1 MNSHTIIVKIGG
13 RTLSSPGVLEHLVA
27 DIAALED
34 YRIVLVHGGGAE
46 VTDYAARLG
55 ITSEFADGVRMTGE
69 EEMEV
74 VDMVL
79 AGLVN
84 KRVARRF
91 QKAGV
96 RCAGICASDG
106 GLLTGTPVLRPD
118 GSASRTGRVVSRDP
132 TFLEHVLDAGYLAVV
147 ASTFTDGDGGGL
159 NLNADDAALE
169 IATMLAADAL
179 VFLSDVP
186 GIQRGR
192 GTEDTEGAPG
202 TGTEDAAGSP
212 DTGTEDEFELISRL
226 TPTEVEAEIATGT
239 ISGGMIPKVRS
250 SVAALHAGVGIVIIG
265 SYTEDASLRH
275 ILDGNSGT
283 RIEQ

>member
-1 MNSHTIIVKIGG
+1 MNSHTIVIKIGG

-27 DIAALED
+27 EIAALED

-46 VTDYAARLG
+46 VTAYAGRLG

-91 QKAGV
+91 QAADV
-96 RCAGICASDG
+96 PSAGICASDG
-106 GLLTGTPVLRPD
+106 GMLTGTPVLRPD
-118 GSASRTGRVVSRDP
+118 GTPSRTGRVASRNP
-132 TFLEHVLDAGYLAVV
+132 AFLEHLLAGGYLAVV

-169 IATMLAADAL
+169 IATMLSADTL
-179 VFLSDVP
+179 LFLSDVP
-186 GIQRGR
+186 GILRRR
-192 GTEDTEGAPG
+192 GTEDASNTVGP
-202 TGTEDAAGSP
+202 GTEDAP
-212 DTGTEDEFELISRL
+212 ELIRRL
-226 TPTEVEAEIATGT
+226 TPTEVEAEIGTGT

-265 SYTEDASLRH
+265 SYTEDASLKH
-275 ILDGNSGT
+275 ILAGNSGT

>member
-1 MNSHTIIVKIGG
+1 MNSHTIVVKIGG

-46 VTDYAARLG
+46 VTSYAGRLG

-91 QKAGV
+91 QTAGV
-96 RCAGICASDG
+96 PSAGICASDG
-106 GLLTGTPVLRPD
+106 GLLTGTPVVRPD
-118 GSASRTGRVVSRDP
+118 GSPSRTGRVVARNP
-132 TFLEHVLDAGYLAVV
+132 AFLEHVLDGGYLAVV
-147 ASTFTDGDGGGL
+147 ASTFSDGDGGGL

-169 IATMLAADAL
+169 IATVLAADAL
-179 VFLSDVP
+179 LFLSDVP
-186 GIQRGR
+186 GILRRR
-192 GTEDTEGAPG
+192 GTEDAGGAPG
-202 TGTEDAAGSP
+202 TGTEVAP
-212 DTGTEDEFELISRL
+212 ELIRRL
-226 TPTEVEAEIATGT
+226 TPTEVEAEIGTGT
-239 ISGGMIPKVRS
+239 ITGGMIPKVRS

-265 SYTEDASLRH
+265 SYTEDASLEH
-275 ILDGNSGT
+275 ILAGNSGT

>member
-1 MNSHTIIVKIGG
+1 MNSPTIIVKIGG

-34 YRIVLVHGGGAE
+34 SRIVLVHGGGAE

-91 QKAGV
+91 QRAGV

-106 GLLTGTPVLRPD
+106 GLLTGTPVFRPD

-132 TFLEHVLDAGYLAVV
+132 AFLEHVLDAGYLAVV

-169 IATMLAADAL
+169 IAMLLAADAL

-186 GIQRGR
+186 GILRGR
-192 GTEDTEGAPG
+192 R
-202 TGTEDAAGSP
+202 TEDAGGAP
-212 DTGTEDEFELISRL
+212 RTGTEDEVELISRL
-226 TPTEVEAEIATGT
+226 TPTEAEAEIAVGA

-265 SYTEDASLRH
+265 SYTEDASLRQ

>member
-1 MNSHTIIVKIGG
+1 MNSHTIVIKIGG

-46 VTDYAARLG
+46 VTAYAGRLG

-91 QKAGV
+91 QAARV
-96 RCAGICASDG
+96 PSAGICASDG
-106 GLLTGTPVLRPD
+106 GMLTGTPVLRPD
-118 GSASRTGRVVSRDP
+118 GAPSRTGRVAARNP
-132 TFLEHVLDAGYLAVV
+132 AFLEHLLAGGYLAVV

-179 VFLSDVP
+179 LFLSDVP
-186 GIQRGR
+186 GILRRR
-192 GTEDTEGAPG
+192 GTEDASNTVGP
-202 TGTEDAAGSP
+202 GTEDAP
-212 DTGTEDEFELISRL
+212 ELIRRL
-226 TPTEVEAEIATGT
+226 TPTEVEAEIGTGT

-265 SYTEDASLRH
+265 SYTEDASLKH
-275 ILDGNSGT
+275 ILAGNSGT